1 MFYDVCVYKVIIE
14 YQKYQRVQCPILA
27 VIFLVLISHDNL
39 LFKTSRGI
47 IVISLTAKYEGK
59 YESNLPT
66 ISVLVWHILYNQ
78 QRLIM
83 HI

>member
-27 VIFLVLISHDNL
+27 VIISHDNL